1 MERSFGTHGV
11 PVYGTL
17 ETSEFLILEHWTEP
31 AMTPNFESLRIF
43 CAAADAANFREAA
56 SRLAVSPQVVTRAV
70 RELEEQIGEPLF
82 HRSTRGVRLTDFG
95 REFAERSRDAVR
107 GVEQLFKRG
116 TRREL
121 SQHAGTVR
129 VAAPGV
135 LGRRL
140 IPQLLAP
147 LLAEHPGLVLDLRLA
162 ERHADAVAEKI
173 DLGVRVGPVRDNRFV
188 ARVVGSMSLHTVAAP
203 SLIARVGEPHD
214 VAALASLPVTALI
227 QSSGRPWQWLFSR
240 NRKWVPPSPAFATD
254 DVDAEAAA
262 ALSGLGFCQ
271 MVGVLAEPWLASGH
285 LVKVLE
291 AHDPQPWPV
300 YVYRV
305 QRSPVPAR
313 VRLVY
318 DELIRVLRQ

>member
-1 MERSFGTHGV
+1 
-11 PVYGTL
+11 
-17 ETSEFLILEHWTEP
+17 
-31 AMTPNFESLRIF
+31 MTPDFESLRIF
-43 CAAADAANFREAA
+43 CTAADATNFREAA
-56 SRLAVSPQVVTRAV
+56 LRLAVSPQVVTRAV
-70 RELEEQIGEPLF
+70 RELEDQIGEPLF

-95 REFAERSRDAVR
+95 RAFADRARDALR
-107 GVEQLFKRG
+107 GVEELFTRG
-116 TRREL
+116 KHRAL

-147 LLAEHPGLVLDLRLA
+147 LLTEHPGLTLDLRLA
-162 ERHADAVAEKI
+162 ERHADLVAEKI
-173 DLGVRVGPVRDNRFV
+173 DLGVRVGPMRDSAFV
-188 ARVVGSMSLHTVAAP
+188 ARSVGAMALHTVAAP
-203 SLIARVGEPHD
+203 SLIGRVGMPAD
-214 VAALASLPVTALI
+214 IDALASLPVTVLI
-227 QSSGRPWQWLFSR
+227 QAKSGRPWPWVFAR
-240 NRKWVPPSPAFATD
+240 NRAWVPAAPAFATD
-254 DVDAEAAA
+254 DVDAEATA

-271 MVGVLAEPWLASGH
+271 MVGALAEPWLASGH
-285 LVKVLE
+285 LTKVLE
-291 AHDPQPWPV
+291 AHDPPPWPV